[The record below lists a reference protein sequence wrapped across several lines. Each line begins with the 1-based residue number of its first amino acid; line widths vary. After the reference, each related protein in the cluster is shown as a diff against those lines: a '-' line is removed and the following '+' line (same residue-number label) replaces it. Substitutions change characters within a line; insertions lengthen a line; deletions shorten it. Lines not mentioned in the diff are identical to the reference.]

1 MKVYTGG
8 GDKGK
13 TSLFSGE
20 RVPKHHIR
28 IEAYGDL
35 DELNS
40 ILGAVMALLPEKQ
53 QAVHDDLEEIQSH
66 LFLAGAWLATTP
78 NSSATGYL
86 TTLPVN
92 VSKDLE
98 KRIDTL
104 SEVLPVL
111 KEFILPGGQLV
122 AAWSHVARTV
132 CRRCERRLTELIEDS
147 SDAGES
153 ELAVIQVY
161 LNRLS
166 DYLFVLARYLNHSLG
181 TPDKTWK
188 KK

>member
-40 ILGAVMALLPEKQ
+40 MLGVVAASLPEGE
-53 QAVHDDLEEIQSH
+53 QAVQDDFDSIQAT

-78 NSSATGYL
+78 ESSATGYL
-86 TTLPVN
+86 TALPET

-98 KRIDTL
+98 KRIDAL
-104 SEVLPVL
+104 SEVLPEL
-111 KEFILPGGQLV
+111 KEFILPGGQAV

-132 CRRCERRLTELIEDS
+132 CRRCERRLTELIEVSNS
-147 SDAGES
+147 SNG
-153 ELAVIQVY
+153 ELAAIQVY

-166 DYLFVLARYLNHSLG
+166 DYLFVLARYLNQVLG
-181 TPDKTWK
+181 TADKTWK
-188 KK
+188 K

>member
-40 ILGAVMALLPEKQ
+40 VLGVVAAYLPTKEQ
-53 QAVHDDLEEIQSH
+53 TIQADFEGIQSN

-78 NSSATGYL
+78 DSSATGYL
-86 TTLPVN
+86 TPLSATISTN
-92 VSKDLE
+92 LE
-98 KRIDTL
+98 GRIDAL

-111 KEFILPGGQLV
+111 KEFILPGGQPV

-132 CRRCERRLTELIEDS
+132 CRRCERRLTELIEVT
-147 SDAGES
+147 DAGS
-153 ELAVIQVY
+153 GELAIIQVY

-181 TPDKTWK
+181 TAEKTWK
-188 KK
+188 K